1 MTFPNILTVFR
12 ILLTP
17 FFVYL
22 LFNDFIYSNFYAL
35 LVFILASA
43 TDAYD
48 GYYARKYNVESEIG
62 NFLDPLADKI
72 LVSSAF
78 ISFYLLDLIDMWMVI
93 LILSRDI
100 FITALRL
107 IMKRNGYTL
116 KTSRIAKSKTAVQLS
131 LIIFTLIFLTFDE
144 INVNSL
150 LSISNFISK
159 NNIIH
164 YATSIVCFFTIYT
177 GFKYLQN
184 NYDLIRNIL
193 VNENS
198 N

>member
-1 MTFPNILTVFR
+1 MFI
-12 ILLTP
+12 
-17 FFVYL
+17 
-22 LFNDFIYSNFYAL
+22 LFNDFLYSNFYAL
-35 LVFILASA
+35 LVFILASV

-131 LIIFTLIFLTFDE
+131 LIIVTLIFLTFDGVV
-144 INVNSL
+144 IARSVSL
-150 LSISNFISK
+150 RKISSWI
-159 NNIIH
+159 
-164 YATSIVCFFTIYT
+164 
-177 GFKYLQN
+177 
-184 NYDLIRNIL
+184 
-193 VNENS
+193 
-198 N
+198 